1 MRALSWIN
9 FILGL
14 WLIVSAF
21 VVSRM
26 QMPAVGEEIVLGII
40 IAVFAYASA
49 VSAPGTGG
57 VVVSWIVALAGLWT
71 LLAPSVI
78 SYPPSLHAA
87 LVNDVTVGIIVL
99 VLGFAN
105 AVYRNSPVR
114 VSGR

>member
-1 MRALSWIN
+1 MKALSWVN
-9 FILGL
+9 FVLGL

-21 VVSRM
+21 VVSKM
-26 QMPAVGEEIVLGII
+26 QMPAIGEEIVIGII
-40 IAVFAYASA
+40 IAVFAYAAA
-49 VSAPGTGG
+49 VSAAGASGA
-57 VVVSWIVALAGLWT
+57 VVSWIVALAGLWT

-78 SYPPSLHAA
+78 SYPPSLHVS

-114 VSGR
+114 VSGH